1 MRFLTHLDTGSA
13 AGRLSRLAVVLVVG
27 LGLGACADV
36 TANPD
41 APATLARLSAPSVP
55 QTTAVQLAADP
66 SVATDAPQLA
76 ALEDTPD
83 YAHDP
88 LEPFNK
94 TMFGINEF
102 ALFFLQPVTRNYDAL
117 TPPWVKDRV
126 SSVFDNAAAPV
137 TLANDLLQ
145 QEWDRAF
152 VTFQRFLINS
162 SFGILGLFDMADAH
176 FGLPPHKED
185 FGQTLGTYG
194 VGDEI
199 YLVLPLIGP
208 TNPRDMVGRFV
219 DGYFDPFTYLA
230 HSDVRTGRSVA
241 SGVLSASDAQPKL
254 DEVRKS
260 SVDYYAAIRALY
272 RQRRQSEIDNGT
284 ASSLQNLPAMT
295 LIDDGEWNDP
305 GVAEEGPTAAGQQS
319 MSVGTN

>member
-1 MRFLTHLDTGSA
+1 MRSFSHLTSGSVA
-13 AGRLSRLAVVLVVG
+13 HRVRLLAVVLTVG

-36 TANPD
+36 TASPD
-41 APATLARLSAPSVP
+41 APATLARLSAPTAP
-55 QTTAVQLAADP
+55 QTTAVQLASDP

-76 ALEDTPD
+76 ALESTPD
-83 YAHDP
+83 YSHDP

-102 ALFFLQPVTRNYDAL
+102 ALFFLQPVTRNYEAL
-117 TPPWVKDRV
+117 TPPWIKDRV

-152 VTFQRFLINS
+152 ITFQRFMINS
-162 SFGILGLFDMADAH
+162 TLGVLGLFDIADTH
-176 FGLPPHKED
+176 MGMPPHKED

-208 TNPRDMVGRFV
+208 TNPRDLLGRFV

-230 HSDVRTGRSVA
+230 DGDVKTGRTVA
-241 SGVLSASDAQPKL
+241 GGMLGAADAQPKL

-272 RQRRQSEIDNGT
+272 RQRRQSEINNGT
-284 ASSLQNLPAMT
+284 TTSLQNLPAMT
-295 LIDDGEWNDP
+295 LMDDGEWDDP
-305 GVAEEGPTAAGQQS
+305 AVADEGPTPAGQQS
-319 MSVGTN
+319 MSPATN